1 MEASRPLIPAAWLA
15 EHLGEPEL
23 VVAHVGWVH
32 GDPPAARRAFEE
44 RHIAGAIFLDVDED
58 LAARPF
64 VEGPG
69 RHPLPS
75 PYVFAETMGA
85 AGVGDDDLVV
95 AYDAAA
101 GSLAARLWWML
112 DATGYRAAVLD
123 GGLAAWDG
131 PVETGPST
139 RRPPASFTAR
149 PWPPDRVLDA
159 DRVAEALATGSA
171 VVLDARAEE
180 RYRGETE
187 PIDKVA
193 GHIPGAVSAP
203 YAGNLGPDGRF
214 LPPEELRER
223 YAALGV
229 RDAAGAI
236 VYCGSGVTS
245 AHDLLA
251 MRIAGLGDGWL
262 YEGSWS
268 DWSSDPERPVA
279 TGPHS

>member
-1 MEASRPLIPAAWLA
+1 VEAAGPLVSTAWLA
-15 EHLGEPEL
+15 ERLDDTGL
-23 VVAHVGWVH
+23 VLAHVGWVH
-32 GDPPAARRAFEE
+32 GEPGAARREYE
-44 RHIAGAIFLDVDED
+44 QRHIRGAVFLDVDED
-58 LAARPF
+58 LAARAF

-69 RHPLPS
+69 RHPLPT
-75 PYVFAETMGA
+75 PYAFAETMGA

-112 DATGYRAAVLD
+112 DATGHRAAVLD

-131 PVETGPST
+131 PVETGPSP
-139 RRPPASFTAR
+139 RRAPARFTAR

-171 VVLDARAEE
+171 VVLDARAGE

-187 PIDKVA
+187 PIDEVA
-193 GHIPGAVSAP
+193 GHIPGAVGAP
-203 YAGNLGPDGRF
+203 YADNLGPDGRF
-214 LPPEELRER
+214 RSPEELRDR
-223 YAALGV
+223 YSRLGV
-229 RDAAGAI
+229 RDAEGAI

-251 MRIAGLGDGWL
+251 MRLAGLGDGWL
-262 YEGSWS
+262 YAGSWS

-279 TGPHS
+279 TGADP